1 MTYKDCFILIKKYS
15 ALTFLWI
22 FLTSTAPWIFY
33 RWPGHPYKILTA
45 ICLLFFVS
53 LLSLK
58 GSKLLIPQKI
68 FFLLFVQIAFY
79 FSMFIYH
86 NDTANL
92 NLIIQLISFLITI
105 LYINSFLSF
114 EIFIKSFIYII
125 LITGIGGV
133 IVFFYHLLIGVTP
146 FFIVSYGG
154 DNSFFLGLT
163 TTNIF
168 IDAGSIRMMRF
179 AGFFDEPGTFGLYAL
194 FAIILNKI
202 YFKNAIMEFSLIV
215 ITIFTFSMAFYF
227 AIIAYIFLFYFNR
240 KNMIGFF
247 VFFSVVIILYL
258 SLMNFDSPIANK
270 INEMSFSRLEETST
284 DFSNSNRGELV
295 INDFKLFKD
304 NPILGVGYSNPK
316 VSGSN
321 FFSIFARF
329 GIIGSLF
336 YYLLFIYLFF
346 VIIKIQSFYYFKF
359 FLVLLI
365 SLLTRPEF
373 SSLLSLLIF
382 YTFIFYIENLKHKQT
397 YSSIP

>member
-1 MTYKDCFILIKKYS
+1 MTYTDCFSVIKKYS
-15 ALTFLWI
+15 SLTFLWI

-45 ICLLFFVS
+45 ICLVFFVS
-53 LLSLK
+53 LLSFR
-58 GSKLLIPQKI
+58 GSRLFIPQKI

-79 FSMFIYH
+79 FLMFIYH

-105 LYINSFLSF
+105 LYIKSFLSF
-114 EIFIKSFIYII
+114 ELFVKSFIYII

-168 IDAGSIRMMRF
+168 IDAGSLRMMRF

-202 YFKNAIMEFSLIV
+202 YFRNAIMEFSLIV

-227 AIIAYIFLFYFNR
+227 AITAYIFLFYFNK

-247 VFFSVVIILYL
+247 AFFSVVIVFYL
-258 SLMNFDSPIANK
+258 ILMNFDSPIADK

-295 INDFKLFKD
+295 VNDFKLFRD

-382 YTFIFYIENLKHKQT
+382 YTFIFYIENLKNTQT